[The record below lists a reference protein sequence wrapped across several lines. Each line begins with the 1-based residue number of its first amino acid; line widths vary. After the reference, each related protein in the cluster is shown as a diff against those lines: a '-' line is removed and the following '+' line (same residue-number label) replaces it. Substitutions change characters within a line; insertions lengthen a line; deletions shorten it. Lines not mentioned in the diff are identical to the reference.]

1 MGSKYHRKCK
11 AIRYGPSRDKKGRLE
26 IALFKGKIKLDDD
39 LRERVERHV
48 EEVGFASVEEFVAY
62 CLEKELAAR
71 EESDE
76 AKVAERLRG
85 LGYIE

>member
-1 MGSKYHRKCK
+1 M
-11 AIRYGPSRDKKGRLE
+11 
-26 IALFKGKIKLDDD
+26 ALFKSKIKLQDE

-48 EEVGFASVEEFVAY
+48 EEVGFASVDEFVAY
-62 CLEKELAAR
+62 SLEKELATR

-76 AKVAERLRG
+76 VKVAERLRG

>member
-1 MGSKYHRKCK
+1 M
-11 AIRYGPSRDKKGRLE
+11 
-26 IALFKGKIKLDDD
+26 ALFKSKIKLQDE

-48 EEVGFASVEEFVAY
+48 EEVGFASVDEFVVY
-62 CLEKELAAR
+62 CLEKELATR

-76 AKVAERLRG
+76 VKVAERLRG

>member
-1 MGSKYHRKCK
+1 M
-11 AIRYGPSRDKKGRLE
+11 
-26 IALFKGKIKLDDD
+26 ALFKSKIKLQDE

-48 EEVGFASVEEFVAY
+48 EEVGFVSVDEFVAY
-62 CLEKELAAR
+62 CLEKELATR

-76 AKVAERLRG
+76 VKVAERLRG

>member
-1 MGSKYHRKCK
+1 M
-11 AIRYGPSRDKKGRLE
+11 
-26 IALFKGKIKLDDD
+26 ALFKSKIKLQDE

-48 EEVGFASVEEFVAY
+48 EEVGFASVDEFVAY
-62 CLEKELAAR
+62 CLEKELATR

-76 AKVAERLRG
+76 VMVVERLRG

>member
-1 MGSKYHRKCK
+1 M
-11 AIRYGPSRDKKGRLE
+11 
-26 IALFKGKIKLDDD
+26 ALFKSKIKLQDE

-48 EEVGFASVEEFVAY
+48 EEVGFASGDEFVAY
-62 CLEKELAAR
+62 CLEKELATR

-76 AKVAERLRG
+76 VKVAERLRG